1 MWDTAHPGQHRKN
14 AVKVRFEV
22 LDNGAICG
30 KIQAI
35 KAMTRRICR
44 KMRRKRDGDGVS
56 PPDAWQRAVSEPAA
70 MSRTPHPRYRMTEMT
85 APAVN

>member
-1 MWDTAHPGQHRKN
+1 VGYSTSRAAPEKCGQGP
-14 AVKVRFEV
+14 FEV

-35 KAMTRRICR
+35 KAMTRKICR

-70 MSRTPHPRYRMTEMT
+70 TSRTPHPRYRMTETT
-85 APAVN
+85 AAAVN